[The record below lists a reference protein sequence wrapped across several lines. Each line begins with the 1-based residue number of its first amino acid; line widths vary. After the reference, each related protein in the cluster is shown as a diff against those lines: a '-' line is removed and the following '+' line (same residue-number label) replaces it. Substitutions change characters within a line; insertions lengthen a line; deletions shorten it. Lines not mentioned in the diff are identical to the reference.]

1 MTQTLL
7 RLHRERFDKAFATK
21 LLAES
26 IGTLLL
32 TEIVGCTIANKSAVV
47 SGNASIGIG
56 FALAVL
62 VYTLGHIS
70 GAHVNPAVT
79 TSLYIRGAVDGFTA
93 CWYILVQFIGG
104 FIGGAVGT
112 TISSNTIGINKA
124 AGFSDGQAVS
134 AEIFFTYLLCT
145 VVINTATTKAN
156 KNLTFNG
163 FAIGVTLIASGY
175 AVGQIS
181 GGAFNPAVATGV
193 IIATTTEDN
202 KEVWVYLVGDF
213 IGGILA
219 GLSWYV
225 LNFEEAAEERKNRYK
240 NNNGNL
246 SGGNDYTPAQYTHD
260 MQYS

>member
-1 MTQTLL
+1 MNKLIQ
-7 RLHRERFDKAFATK
+7 LHRERFDKAFVTK

-32 TEIVGCTIANKSAVV
+32 TEIVGCTIANKTAVDT
-47 SGNASIGIG
+47 GNASIGIG
-56 FALAVL
+56 FALAVI

-70 GAHVNPAVT
+70 GANVNPAVT

-104 FIGGAVGT
+104 FLGGAIGT
-112 TISSNTIGINKA
+112 TISSNNIGINKSA
-124 AGFSDGQAVS
+124 SFSDGQAVS

-156 KNLTFNG
+156 KDLHFNG

-193 IIATTTEDN
+193 IIATTTQDN
-202 KEVWVYLVGDF
+202 KLVWIYLVGDF

-219 GLSWYV
+219 GLSWYI
-225 LNFEEAAEERKNRYK
+225 LNFEEASEERKNRYK
-240 NNNGNL
+240 TNSNNATTGN
-246 SGGNDYTPAQYTHD
+246 NDYTPAQDTQD
-260 MQYS
+260 IQDS